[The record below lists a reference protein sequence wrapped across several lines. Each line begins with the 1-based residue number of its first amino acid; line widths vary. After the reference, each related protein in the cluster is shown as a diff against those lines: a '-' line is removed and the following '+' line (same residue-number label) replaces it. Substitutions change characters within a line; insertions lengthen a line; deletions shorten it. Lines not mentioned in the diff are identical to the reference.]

1 MLMITLLI
9 LNGIFQFQQ
18 INYHLSVKSQLMEIV
33 RGLIGLAS
41 LILICV
47 IFSNNRRAIDWKLVG
62 AGLVLQLLFAIG
74 ILHVPFFRDIF
85 QYISQGFVT
94 LINLSH
100 KGTEFLFGNL
110 ADQTQSWAYVFAVQ
124 VLPNIVFF
132 AALSALLYYLGI
144 LQIIVFGFAWV
155 MSKTMKQISGAESMS
170 TAANIFLGQT
180 EAPLMVKPYLAGMT
194 KSEILCIMIGG
205 MANTAGSVLAAYV
218 SFLGGADRSQ
228 QEFYALHML
237 SQSIMSAPAAIVC
250 AKILFPQT
258 EMDKVAKDLHVPK
271 EKIGSN
277 VLDAIANGTT
287 DGLKLA
293 VNVAGML
300 VVFIALMAVLNYL
313 LHLFGGIG
321 GLNTQIMSM
330 TGNRYDGLSLQ
341 FLFGY
346 LFAPLAWLMGVSSHD
361 MLSIGQLLGEKTVIN
376 EFVAYISMG
385 NLMKEGLLTDPRSIV
400 IATYAL
406 CGFANFSSIGIQIGG
421 IGALASNQRQNLS
434 SLGIKSLIG
443 GTIACFMTAVIA
455 GMLYSG

>member
-1 MLMITLLI
+1 
-9 LNGIFQFQQ
+9 
-18 INYHLSVKSQLMEIV
+18 MEIL
-33 RGLIGLAS
+33 RGIIGLAT
-41 LILICV
+41 LILLCV
-47 IFSNNRRAIDWKLVG
+47 VFSNNRRAIDWKLVG

-74 ILHVPFFRDIF
+74 ILHVPVFRDVF
-85 QYISQGFVT
+85 EYISQGFVT

-110 ADQTQSWAYVFAVQ
+110 ADQSQSWAYIFAVQ

-144 LQIIVFGFAWV
+144 LQVIVYGFAWV

-194 KSEILCIMIGG
+194 KSEILCIMVGG

-218 SFLGGADRSQ
+218 SFLGGTDRTQ

-258 EMDKVAKDLHVPK
+258 EMDKVAKDLNVPK

-277 VLDAIANGTT
+277 ALDAIANGTT

-293 VNVAGML
+293 LNVAGML
-300 VVFIALMAVLNYL
+300 VVFIALMTVLNYL

-321 GLNTQIMSM
+321 SLNQQIASI
-330 TGNRYDGLSLQ
+330 TDNRYDGLSLQ

-346 LFAPLAWLMGVSSHD
+346 MFAPLAWLMGVSSHD
-361 MLSIGQLLGEKTVIN
+361 MLAIGQLLGEKTVIN

-385 NLMKEGLLTDPRSIV
+385 NLMKEGLLTDQRSIV

-421 IGALASNQRQNLS
+421 IGALASNQRQTLS
-434 SLGIKSLIG
+434 ELGIKSLIG

-455 GMLYSG
+455 GMLYTN

>member
-1 MLMITLLI
+1 
-9 LNGIFQFQQ
+9 
-18 INYHLSVKSQLMEIV
+18 MEIV
-33 RGLIGLAS
+33 RGLVGLAS

-47 IFSNNRRAIDWKLVG
+47 IFSNNRKAIDWKLVA

-110 ADQTQSWAYVFAVQ
+110 ADQSQSWAYVFAVQ

-144 LQIIVFGFAWV
+144 LQIIVYGFAWV

-218 SFLGGADRSQ
+218 SFLGGADRTQ

-271 EKIGSN
+271 EKVGSN

-293 VNVAGML
+293 INVAGML

-321 GLNTQIMSM
+321 GLNTHIISM
-330 TGNRYDGLSLQ
+330 TDNRYDGLSLQ

-361 MLSIGQLLGEKTVIN
+361 MLAIGQLLGEKTVIN

>member
-1 MLMITLLI
+1 
-9 LNGIFQFQQ
+9 
-18 INYHLSVKSQLMEIV
+18 MEIV
-33 RGLIGLAS
+33 RGLVGLAS

-47 IFSNNRRAIDWKLVG
+47 IFSNNRKAIDWKLVA

-74 ILHVPFFRDIF
+74 ILHIPFFRDIF

-110 ADQTQSWAYVFAVQ
+110 ADQSQSWAYVFAVQ

-144 LQIIVFGFAWV
+144 LQIIVYGFAWV

-218 SFLGGADRSQ
+218 SFLGGADRTQ

-271 EKIGSN
+271 EKVGSN

-293 VNVAGML
+293 INVAGML

-321 GLNTQIMSM
+321 GLNTQIISM
-330 TGNRYDGLSLQ
+330 TDNRYDGLSLQ

-361 MLSIGQLLGEKTVIN
+361 MLAIGQLLGEKTVIN

>member
-1 MLMITLLI
+1 MEIIRGLTGLAALLLI
-9 LNGIFQFQQ
+9 CYL
-18 INYHLSVKSQLMEIV
+18 
-33 RGLIGLAS
+33 
-41 LILICV
+41 
-47 IFSNNRRAIDWKLVG
+47 FSNNRRAIDWKLVG
-62 AGLVLQLLFAIG
+62 TGLILQIIFAVG
-74 ILHVPFFRDIF
+74 ILHVPVFRDIF
-85 QYISQGFVT
+85 EYISQGFVT

-100 KGTEFLFGNL
+100 QGTKFLFGNL
-110 ADQTQSWAYVFAVQ
+110 ADQTQSWAYVFAIQ

-144 LQIIVFGFAWV
+144 LQFIVFGFAWV

-194 KSEILCIMIGG
+194 KSEILCIMVGG

-218 SFLGGADRSQ
+218 GFLGGADRVQ

-250 AKILFPQT
+250 AKMLFPQT
-258 EMDKVAKDLHVPK
+258 QLNEVARDLHVPK

-277 VLDAIANGTT
+277 VLDAISNGTT
-287 DGLKLA
+287 DGLRLA
-293 VNVAGML
+293 LNVAGML
-300 VVFIALMAVLNYL
+300 VVFIALMAVFNYL
-313 LHLFGGIG
+313 LQLFGGLIG
-321 GLNTQIMSM
+321 INDQIAAL
-330 TGNRYDGLSLQ
+330 TGNRFEGLSLQ

-346 LFAPLAWLMGVSSHD
+346 LFAPLAWLMGASSHD
-361 MLSIGQLLGEKTVIN
+361 MIYIGQLLGEKTVIN
-376 EFVAYISMG
+376 EFVAYISMSSM
-385 NLMKEGLLTDPRSIV
+385 LKEGLLTDPRSIV